1 MSMVAKLE
9 PVERDIKQQM
19 IKVTAVNPAADN
31 CNWLATQSKALTK
44 PVSDINT
51 PMVEANI
58 QAVNIIMTMG

>member
-31 CNWLATQSKALTK
+31 CNWLAAQSKALTN